1 MSNPW
6 GTDSLAFG
14 KLYIIDEEFHT
25 KATVQIP
32 GKQSAGFMNS
42 FKRKVV
48 YRYFFSLE
56 LRTSRFLGWRIVSS
70 KERNRVNMI
79 GLLCVTNVRWPIC
92 ILVLRFDKNRW
103 SEAVIQ
109 ILLKVSRYD
118 VRVFTCYSLIKFFK
132 TC

>member
-14 KLYIIDEEFHT
+14 KLYIIDEELHA

-32 GKQSAGFMNS
+32 GKQSEGLMNS

-48 YRYFFSLE
+48 YRYFFLLE
-56 LRTSRFLGWRIVSS
+56 WRNSRFLGWRIVSS

-79 GLLCVTNVRWPIC
+79 GLLCVTNVRRPIC
-92 ILVLRFDKNRW
+92 ILVLLFDKNRR